1 MGSSWQPVEKLSYKK
16 RMKKSMSLVSVLSL
30 MLSFPHGAR
39 GQQSTTL
46 VNQDK
51 IIARVQAMGDGAS
64 VDQVMSEAYK
74 ATGANY
80 YERIQ
85 LIAKINTAPARQAL
99 LEVALGKG
107 EGSAQ
112 SRQMLTFGYCET
124 IGVPPICCLQR
135 IGWFSFPHY

>member
-1 MGSSWQPVEKLSYKK
+1 MIRKKITPFRKMTGSGKIVQPHRSGQKDQPILMIGQNLVTSGKQRNNE
-16 RMKKSMSLVSVLSL
+16 RMKKSISFLFALTL

-85 LIAKINTAPARQAL
+85 LIAKRCHSIVT
-99 LEVALGKG
+99 
-107 EGSAQ
+107 
-112 SRQMLTFGYCET
+112 
-124 IGVPPICCLQR
+124 
-135 IGWFSFPHY
+135 